1 MKRKYVYLSVCI
13 IFLISIC
20 IIALSFTKIKFIFT
34 REIPIEDMNK
44 FKQAS
49 ITLKDVPKNKFNNLI
64 NKTKAVDAANAY
76 CGDLYKRTKVYAQLN
91 LLTDDH
97 IGIDAINTEAVNA
110 DPILQYK
117 NKVDEIPVW
126 IVCYKYPAWR
136 DVFVI
141 VDAISGKILYSVQV
155 GGHY

>member
-49 ITLKDVPKNKFNNLI
+49 ITLKDVPKI
-64 NKTKAVDAANAY
+64 NS
-76 CGDLYKRTKVYAQLN
+76 
-91 LLTDDH
+91 
-97 IGIDAINTEAVNA
+97 I
-110 DPILQYK
+110 IL
-117 NKVDEIPVW
+117 
-126 IVCYKYPAWR
+126 
-136 DVFVI
+136 
-141 VDAISGKILYSVQV
+141 
-155 GGHY
+155 